1 MTGALEAAQALLSL
15 WGRFTWGLITPSN
28 LFPGLAFLGLTV
40 AALGRRRIGTGLA
53 WAGVL
58 AMLSGL
64 TPLANWALLPLE
76 QRFPARAGDT
86 RPVDGII
93 VLSGGID
100 LTTSRTRGRLELNDA
115 GERITALIAL
125 AHRYPQARLVYTGGD
140 PSPPGR
146 RARAPEAVLA
156 AAYLEGIG
164 IAPARITVEARSRT
178 TAENASEVRRLL
190 EPHPGERW
198 LLVTSAWHMPRAMGA
213 FRRVGLELEPYPV
226 DFRTAGP
233 FATRFTFGHAAD
245 GLHLLDVA
253 AKEWAGLVVYRL
265 TGHSDALFPAPA
277 ADAPPSLQA
286 NRDHRPRLAPDHRCS
301 TGL

>member
-1 MTGALEAAQALLSL
+1 MTGSPEAAQALLSL
-15 WGRFTWGLITPSN
+15 SGRFAWSLVTPSN
-28 LFPGLAFLGLTV
+28 LFPGLALLGLAV
-40 AALGRRRIGTGLA
+40 AALGLRRFGTGLA

-58 AMLSGL
+58 ATFSGL

-76 QRFPARAGDT
+76 QRFPAQVDDV

-115 GERITALIAL
+115 GDRITALIDL

-140 PSPPGR
+140 PYPTGG
-146 RARAPEAVLA
+146 RARPTEAVLA

-178 TAENASEVRRLL
+178 TAENASEVRKLL

-198 LLVTSAWHMPRAMGA
+198 LLITSAWHMPRAMGA

-233 FATRFTFGHAAD
+233 FATRFTFRHAAD

-265 TGHSDALFPAPA
+265 TGRSDALFPAPDA
-277 ADAPPSLQA
+277 AAPPSLQA
-286 NRDHRPRLAPDHRCS
+286 DKDYRPPFAPGH
-301 TGL
+301 

>member
-1 MTGALEAAQALLSL
+1 MGSPEAAQALLSL
-15 WGRFTWGLITPSN
+15 SGRFAWGLVTPSN
-28 LFPGLAFLGLTV
+28 LFPGLALLGLAV
-40 AALGRRRIGTGLA
+40 AALGLHRIGTSLA

-58 AMLSGL
+58 ATLSGL

-76 QRFPARAGDT
+76 QRFPAHVGDV

-100 LTTSRTRGRLELNDA
+100 LTTSRTRRRLELNDA
-115 GERITALIAL
+115 GERITALVEL

-140 PSPPGR
+140 PSPSGG

-156 AAYLEGIG
+156 AAYLERVG
-164 IAPARITVEARSRT
+164 IAPARLTIEARSRT
-178 TAENASEVRRLL
+178 TAENASEVRKLL

-233 FATRFTFGHAAD
+233 FATRFTFGHVAD

-265 TGHSDALFPAPA
+265 TGHSDALFPAPD
-277 ADAPPSLQA
+277 ADPPPSLQA
-286 NRDHRPRLAPDHRCS
+286 NKEHRPRSAPDHRCS